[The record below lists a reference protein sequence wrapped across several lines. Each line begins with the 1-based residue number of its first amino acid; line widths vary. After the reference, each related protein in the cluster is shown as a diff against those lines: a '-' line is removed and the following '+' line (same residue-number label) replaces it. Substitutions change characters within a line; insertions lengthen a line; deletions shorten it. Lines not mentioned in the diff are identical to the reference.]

1 MTMNPTRNSL
11 LRACCMTIFFAT
23 SSASAQT
30 TLSSREEGQREIER
44 RDAVYDRMARYGINR
59 EDVKSIGG
67 GRYVV
72 PTDKSVTPY
81 YTYDM
86 ILAERVLK
94 PGEHYR
100 FELDEYILTMVV
112 PDARASQSWI
122 VPYVDTRTE
131 PQREEVLRKAK
142 SALQVANLLWH
153 YGTGIW
159 PLYFG
164 WEGNMALTISYR
176 YLKPEEKD
184 NFSTPESYRQ
194 RLSAGMKSNVPSQ
207 AEIDDAKRNR
217 MFFSRAGNRVF
228 LDAEAVVINGRV
240 WVRGALNGSYDRH
253 YSYTTALSPDRMLR
267 VSIMMAGYDY
277 DYNANPDL
285 STYPAALKRAFAQ
298 MEEMMASLRV
308 VKRNDDGAPDPFV
321 VERVEPGPIPVREQL
336 PATQ

>member
-1 MTMNPTRNSL
+1 MP
-11 LRACCMTIFFAT
+11 
-23 SSASAQT
+23 
-30 TLSSREEGQREIER
+30 SREEGQREIER
-44 RDAVYDRMARYGINR
+44 RDAVYERMARYGINR

-67 GRYVV
+67 GRHVN
-72 PTDKSVTPY
+72 TGERATPY
-81 YTYDM
+81 HTYDK

-112 PDARASQSWI
+112 PDAVPGQSWI

-131 PQREEVLRKAK
+131 PQREEVLRKSKGGLDIA
-142 SALQVANLLWH
+142 SLMWH

-164 WEGNMALTISYR
+164 WQGNMSLYITYDAALGPGFADI
-176 YLKPEEKD
+176 
-184 NFSTPESYRQ
+184 STPEKLRQ
-194 RLSAGMKSNVPSQ
+194 FSSKLLRSRVPSQ
-207 AEIDDAKRNR
+207 AEIDDAERSR
-217 MFFSRAGNRVF
+217 MILNRAGNRVY
-228 LDAEAVVINGRV
+228 LDTETVVINGRV
-240 WVRGALNGSYDRH
+240 WTHEAMNTNYGRLYKYKTVL
-253 YSYTTALSPDRMLR
+253 LPDRMLAIAIF
-267 VSIMMAGYDY
+267 VPQF

-308 VKRNDDGAPDPFV
+308 AKRNDDGAPDPFV
-321 VERVEPGPIPVREQL
+321 VERVEPGPLPVREQL